1 MKLGG
6 WNIKVTVGALPQKV
20 ATAYGRILGSVVG
33 ASYIPIAYLG
43 SQVVNGENHAILSEQ
58 TMISSNPTKNIVLVI
73 LNQRGEDFSVVNIE
87 RVLEGGMDFGGK
99 QINVQTQF
107 PSEAKNAL
115 DKALGG
121 FVANNIKPFALLAT
135 QVTKG
140 IDYIFIAD
148 VTPVTPDPTVKVALV
163 SVNSLDNTI
172 KFVDLLQTPI
182 GALGYAFTWLRK

>member
-135 QVTKG
+135 QVTNG
-140 IDYIFIAD
+140 IEFIFASEISL
-148 VTPVTPDPTVKVALV
+148 VAASGVIRGGQGTSVGIV
-163 SVNSLDNTI
+163 SVNAGSEELSFEAI
-172 KFVDLLQTPI
+172 
-182 GALGYAFTWLRK
+182 LG